1 MPDDYNPDFPSIDD
15 PEPETPSTKPITK
28 SILLTVKKMLGI
40 AEEYHAFDLDI
51 IVNINAVFLTLNQLG
66 VGPSTPYQIA
76 GVDETWADFLGDQ
89 EEFIAG
95 VQTYTYLRVR
105 LMFDPPTNSFLVD
118 SFQKQIQELE
128 WRFTVQPKNQQ
139 ELDNLEFFKDFDE
152 NQNGSDEPPENL
164 KDDENDS
171 LEEIEQEMLANG
183 WSGLKATS
191 LKRVSKVKSKPTLLD
206 IFS

>member
-15 PEPETPSTKPITK
+15 PDLETPSTKPITK

-51 IVNINAVFLTLNQLG
+51 IININAVFLTLNQLG
-66 VGPSTPYQIA
+66 VGSSTPYQIT
-76 GVDETWADFLGDQ
+76 GVDETWTDFLGDQ
-89 EEFIAG
+89 EEFMAG
-95 VQTYTYLRVR
+95 IQTYTYLRVR

-128 WRFTVQPKNQQ
+128 WRFNVQPKSQDQLDHQ
-139 ELDNLEFFKDFDE
+139 ESFKE
-152 NQNGSDEPPENL
+152 VYKNQNGSE
-164 KDDENDS
+164 
-171 LEEIEQEMLANG
+171 EQEELPSVETVSYSDAI
-183 WSGLKATS
+183 S
-191 LKRVSKVKSKPTLLD
+191 LKKASATTKPKSLFD

>member
-15 PEPETPSTKPITK
+15 PEQETPSTKPITK

-51 IVNINAVFLTLNQLG
+51 IININAVFLTLNQLG
-66 VGPSTPYQIA
+66 VGPSTPYQIT
-76 GVDETWADFLGDQ
+76 GVDETWGDFFGGQ
-89 EEFIAG
+89 EEFMAG

-128 WRFTVQPKNQQ
+128 WRFNVQPKSQAQLDHQ
-139 ELDNLEFFKDFDE
+139 ESFKEVYE
-152 NQNGSDEPPENL
+152 NQNGSEEPEESPEV
-164 KDDENDS
+164 ETVS
-171 LEEIEQEMLANG
+171 Y
-183 WSGLKATS
+183 SGVFSMKKAS
-191 LKRVSKVKSKPTLLD
+191 AKEKPKTLFD

>member
-1 MPDDYNPDFPSIDD
+1 MPDDYNPDFPSLDD
-15 PEPETPSTKPITK
+15 PEPEIPSTKPITK

-51 IVNINAVFLTLNQLG
+51 IININAVFLTLNQLG
-66 VGPSTPYQIA
+66 VGPLTPYQIT

-89 EEFIAG
+89 EEFMAG

-128 WRFTVQPKNQQ
+128 WRFNVQPKSQAQLDHQ
-139 ELDNLEFFKDFDE
+139 ESFKEVYE
-152 NQNGSDEPPENL
+152 NQNGSEEPEEPPTVETVSYSGTFSV
-164 KDDENDS
+164 KKESTKAKPKS
-171 LEEIEQEMLANG
+171 LF
-183 WSGLKATS
+183 
-191 LKRVSKVKSKPTLLD
+191 D